1 MWFTYLYSSII
12 PAGAVLIIIGLSI
25 YYWVDKYNLLRKS
38 SVIENVN
45 GELGM
50 KAIKLIDFTLVLRAA
65 GELIFDSQIRSS
77 TTWESIVC
85 LIIGV
90 LYLLLPM
97 NRILDFFH
105 E

>member
-1 MWFTYLYSSII
+1 
-12 PAGAVLIIIGLSI
+12 
-25 YYWVDKYNLLRKS
+25 
-38 SVIENVN
+38 VN